1 MRISLSLKT
10 LLRTPLK
17 ALLTVLLLAVAS
29 FALFSRV
36 SEYAITTR
44 EMERATSY
52 YTGIGY
58 LDTGV
63 PYTAGQN
70 EYSHSYIRFYEPVI
84 SPPSIIDAQI
94 KAIESLPYVTTT
106 DTRYMTTGISDSY
119 NRLDLSNDPSY
130 NYTTRFIME
139 GTFDNYTETQKWYT
153 PQISET
159 EHLLE
164 FTDCKWIA
172 GDRTPIPYDGIK
184 SLVEVYY
191 EDGVSMVTS
200 GSAAGLGASRVQYSM
215 HDNPFGQSFIDTL
228 NKGSR
233 YLLVGRWDPRSP
245 GNLHLG
251 DIDTMDYCPSFWE
264 LDGKPDNYLET
275 EEFAGMRQLIEITN
289 SDMRAFDMVYTSDMS
304 SISRFANNKMTI
316 RLGRALTK
324 EDLGANVC
332 VVNQWF
338 LMQNKLEIGDK
349 ITIGLCGKLLEQ
361 NSGLGAVA
369 CTPER
374 YSPPVETVELEIVGA
389 YIDMDLVSDQSNYMH
404 MSYSA
409 STIFVPSTLLPVEPP
424 KAHEIK
430 PGEFSFVIEGGY
442 NIDAFLDKAELLEEE
457 LGLTIHFNDG
467 GWSDVSKNIQSSSNL
482 SLINTMMFIFAAAI
496 SLLLAVYLFIGRGKR
511 EYSIMRALGAPHSMA
526 RRTLLVRLVVLA
538 GVGIPAGAVIGLIST
553 SQSVTSALADL
564 AAAVTADY
572 VPDTS
577 LPYAV
582 IAVCVLGEI
591 AFLALSS
598 GLMLRMLGKV
608 RPLELL
614 QGSGN
619 KNKKKSRRR
628 ILPGDEILPVDMPVD
643 TSFASGM
650 PLPAKMM
657 NEVLADIPSDRSYN
671 TIRHVIGYIKRHIR
685 RTGWKPALI
694 LLLTVLM
701 TGAMGLF
708 AVMRLSYENLLSN
721 VEITCYVKDIAS
733 NVAVEATTEK
743 IIKKSYYKGSIDV
756 MCNMDKELGGSG
768 AEMILSNDLERSL
781 EGSGATVQYAEGY
794 DSSFMSVS
802 GAQQCVI
809 GSGLAEWLSLSL
821 GDEIKLLG
829 DKRYMAY
836 FGIYEIPELKK
847 RVEADSVVYK
857 VVGIVSSSNESI
869 KRRIFAPGGRGAE
882 AVYGGKFTMQ
892 VGEFVLADNDKVEEL
907 RAYAEKMISQSLRF
921 SPFVSYTMDTAKLEN
936 IIRIRDLL
944 ELLFPI
950 AVAAAVITGLIAPG
964 MIIIQSAKEAAIL
977 RVLGTTKR
985 RTRCI
990 LILEQVFLCMLG
1002 LIIAATGL
1010 IGYDTKM
1017 FLEAWKTL
1025 IICGGLFLL
1034 SCTLGVFAAS
1044 VTVTQRRALELL
1056 QTKE

>member
-1 MRISLSLKT
+1 MRPSLSLKT
-10 LLRTPLK
+10 LFRTPFK

-70 EYSHSYIRFYEPVI
+70 ESSYFYSRFFDPVI
-84 SPPSIIDAQI
+84 SPFEITEEQI
-94 KAIESLPYVTTT
+94 KTIKSLPQVTAT

-119 NRLDLSNDPSY
+119 NRLDLSNDSSY

-139 GTFDNYTETQKWYT
+139 GTFDNYTEVHDQFSGPYLNL
-153 PQISET
+153 Q
-159 EHLLE
+159 LE
-164 FTDCKWIA
+164 FSNCKLIA
-172 GDRTPIPYDGIK
+172 GDRSFMPHDGIN
-184 SLVEVYY
+184 SFILVFAE
-191 EDGVSMVTS
+191 EGLSVTAS
-200 GSAAGLGASRVQYSM
+200 GSAGLGASRGHYSI
-215 HDNPFGQSFIDTL
+215 HDNPFGQSFVNTL
-228 NKGSR
+228 TKGSR
-233 YLLVGRWDPRSP
+233 YLLVGRWDPRRP
-245 GNLHLG
+245 GRLYLG
-251 DIDTMDYCPSFWE
+251 DIDTMDYCPSVWE
-264 LDGKPDNYLET
+264 LDGTTDNYLET
-275 EEFAGMRQLIEITN
+275 EEFSSVRQLIEITN
-289 SDMRAFDMVYTSDMS
+289 SDIRAYDMVYTSDMS
-304 SISRFANNKMTI
+304 SIPRFADNKMTI
-316 RLGRALTK
+316 RLGRALT
-324 EDLGANVC
+324 EDDLGSNVC

-361 NSGLGAVA
+361 NLGFGAVA
-369 CTPER
+369 CIPER
-374 YSPPVETVELEIVGA
+374 YSPPIETVELEIVGA
-389 YIDMDLVSDQSNYMH
+389 YIDMDLVSDQSNYIH
-404 MSYSA
+404 MSYTT
-409 STIFVPSTLLPVEPP
+409 STIFVPSSLLPIEPP
-424 KAHEIK
+424 EDHEIK
-430 PGEFSFVIEGGY
+430 SGEFSFMVSGGH
-442 NIDAFLDKAELLEEE
+442 NIDEFLSKAELLEEE
-457 LGLTIHFNDG
+457 LGLTIRFKDG
-467 GWSDVSKNIQSSSNL
+467 GWSEVSKNIRSSSSL
-482 SLINTMMFIFAAAI
+482 SLINTMMSVFAAAI

-511 EYSIMRALGAPHSMA
+511 EYAIMRALGAPHPIA

-582 IAVCVLGEI
+582 IAACVLGEI

-598 GLMLRMLGKV
+598 GLMLRMLGRI

-614 QGSGN
+614 QGSDN
-619 KNKKKSRRR
+619 KNNRKRRAD
-628 ILPGDEILPVDMPVD
+628 ISKGWKPLSTGEALLSDMPL
-643 TSFASGM
+643 SK
-650 PLPAKMM
+650 KML
-657 NEVLADIPSDRSYN
+657 NNISADIPSDRSYN
-671 TIRHVIGYIKRHIR
+671 TIRHVISYITQHIR
-685 RTGWKPALI
+685 RTGWKPVLI

-701 TGAMGLF
+701 AGAMGLF
-708 AVMRLSYENLLSN
+708 AVMRLSYENLLNN
-721 VEITCYVKDIAS
+721 VEITCYVKDVAS
-733 NVAVEATTEK
+733 GVAVEATTK
-743 IIKKSYYKGSIDV
+743 DLIKSSFYKGSIDV
-756 MCNMDKELGGSG
+756 RCNIDQELGNSSV
-768 AEMILSNDLERSL
+768 AEMVLSNDLERSL

-802 GAQQCVI
+802 GTQQCVI
-809 GSGLAEWLSLSL
+809 GSGLAEGLSVSL

-836 FGIYEIPELKK
+836 FGIYEVPELKK
-847 RVEADSVVYK
+847 RAEADSIVYK
-857 VVGIVSSSNESI
+857 VVGVVSSSNERI
-869 KRRIFAPGGRGAE
+869 KRRIFAPAGRGAE
-882 AVYGGKFTMQ
+882 AVYGGQFTMQ

-907 RAYAEKMISQSLRF
+907 RSYTEKMVSQSLRF
-921 SPFVSYTMDTAKLEN
+921 SQFALYTMDITKLEN

-950 AVAAAVITGLIAPG
+950 AVTAAVITGLIAPG

-985 RTRCI
+985 HTRCI
-990 LILEQVFLCMLG
+990 LVLEQIFLCIVG

-1010 IGYDTKM
+1010 IIYDTEM

-1034 SCTLGVFAAS
+1034 SCTLGVFVAS

>member
-1 MRISLSLKT
+1 MRPSLSLKT

-63 PYTAGQN
+63 PYTTGMN
-70 EYSHSYIRFYEPVI
+70 ETSHFYEPI
-84 SPPSIIDAQI
+84 LSPPAITEAQI
-94 KAIESLPYVTTT
+94 KAIESLPEVIST
-106 DTRYMTTGISDSY
+106 DTRYMTAGISDSY
-119 NRLDLSNDPSY
+119 NRLDLTNNPSY

-139 GTFDNYTETQKWYT
+139 GTFDNYAETEKWYT
-153 PQISET
+153 PEISQIR
-159 EHLLE
+159 HLLK
-164 FTDCKWIA
+164 FTECKLLS
-172 GDRTPIPYDGIK
+172 GYRSVIPYDDNYYFVEIYPDMANPEIGWFGGGNAGRTVYAIK
-184 SLVEVYY
+184 
-191 EDGVSMVTS
+191 
-200 GSAAGLGASRVQYSM
+200 
-215 HDNPFGQSFIDTL
+215 DNPFRQSFIDTL
-228 NKGSR
+228 NKDSR
-233 YLLVGRWDPRSP
+233 YLIIGRGDPWFPES
-245 GNLHLG
+245 LYLG

-275 EEFAGMRQLIEITN
+275 EEFASVRQLIEITD
-289 SDMRAFDMVYTSDMS
+289 SDMRTYDMVYTSDMS
-304 SISRFANNKMTI
+304 SIPRFADNKMTI
-316 RLGRALTK
+316 RLGRALTEK
-324 EDLGANVC
+324 DLGANVC

-338 LMQNKLEIGDK
+338 LMLNKLEIGDK
-349 ITIGLCGKLLEQ
+349 ITIGLGGKLLEQ
-361 NSGLGAVA
+361 NLAMGAVA

-389 YIDMDLVSDQSNYMH
+389 YIDMDLVGDQSNYIH
-404 MSYSA
+404 LNYTA
-409 STIFVPSTLLPVEPP
+409 STIFVPSTLLPVAPLE
-424 KAHEIK
+424 AHEVK
-430 PGEFSFVIEGGY
+430 PGEFSFVIGGGG
-442 NIDAFLDKAELLEEE
+442 NIEAFLSKIASLEEE
-457 LGLTIHFNDG
+457 LGLTIRFNDG

-496 SLLLAVYLFIGRGKR
+496 SLLLAVYMFIGRGKK
-511 EYSIMRALGAPHSMA
+511 EYAIMRALGAPHPTA
-526 RRTLLVRLVVLA
+526 QRTLLVRLGVLA
-538 GVGIPAGAVIGLIST
+538 GIGIPVGAVIGLIST

-564 AAAVTADY
+564 AAAVTSDY

-582 IAVCVLGEI
+582 IATCVLGEI

-619 KNKKKSRRR
+619 KNKRKGRTRP
-628 ILPGDEILPVDMPVD
+628 LPGDEILSAGMSVDAP
-643 TSFASGM
+643 SASGI
-650 PLPAKMM
+650 PLPAKML

-671 TIRHVIGYIKRHIR
+671 TTRHVISYIKRHIR

-708 AVMRLSYENLLSN
+708 AVMRLSYENLLSSI
-721 VEITCYVKDIAS
+721 EITCYVKDIAS

-743 IIKKSYYKGSIDV
+743 IIKKPYYKGSIDV
-756 MCNMDKELGGSG
+756 VCNIDKELGGGG

-781 EGSGATVQYAEGY
+781 EGLEATVQYAEGY

-809 GSGLAEWLSLSL
+809 GSGLAEWLSVSL

-847 RVEADSVVYK
+847 RVEADSIAYK
-857 VVGIVSSSNESI
+857 VAGIVSSESEDVRYSI
-869 KRRIFAPGGRGAE
+869 YAPAGRGAE

-892 VGEFVLADNDKVEEL
+892 VGEFVLADNGKVEEL

-921 SPFVSYTMDTAKLEN
+921 SPFVSYTMDTAKLED

-950 AVAAAVITGLIAPG
+950 AVAAAVITGFIAPG
-964 MIIIQSAKEAAIL
+964 MIVIQSAKEAAIL
-977 RVLGTTKR
+977 RVLGTTKK

-990 LILEQVFLCMLG
+990 LVLEQIFLCIVG
-1002 LIIAATGL
+1002 LIIAAAGL
-1010 IGYDTKM
+1010 IIYDTKM
-1017 FLEAWKTL
+1017 FMEAWKTL

-1034 SCTLGVFAAS
+1034 GCTLGVWMASAA
-1044 VTVTQRRALELL
+1044 VTRRRALELL